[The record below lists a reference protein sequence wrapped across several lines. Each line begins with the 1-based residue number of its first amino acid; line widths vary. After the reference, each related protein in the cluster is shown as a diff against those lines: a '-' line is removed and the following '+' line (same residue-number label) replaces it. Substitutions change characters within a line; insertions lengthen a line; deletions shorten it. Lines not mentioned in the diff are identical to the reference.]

1 MAGKRSV
8 SFIRFTSTMC
18 RDNRTGFALRRDNQA
33 GFALPSAIFLIVV
46 LAALGAIVVT
56 VAGLQHTSSA
66 RDVIGTKAY
75 QAARAGIEWG
85 AYKVLQQG
93 AALGAGVC
101 PASTPIPMPAGTD
114 LTGLTVN
121 VTCALTNAD
130 EGSRTAASGNP
141 LEFYVI
147 TATACNQP
155 TCPNTTNPGPAYVE
169 RQLQAT
175 IGR

>member
-1 MAGKRSV
+1 M
-8 SFIRFTSTMC
+8 
-18 RDNRTGFALRRDNQA
+18 RRDHQA
-33 GFALPSAIFLIVV
+33 GISLVTAIFLIVV

-56 VAGLQHTSSA
+56 VSGLQHTSSA
-66 RDVIGTKAY
+66 RDVMGSKAY

-85 AYKVLQQG
+85 AYQVLQQ
-93 AALGAGVC
+93 AALPGAGVC
-101 PASTPIPMPAGTD
+101 PAPSTSIPMPAGTD

-121 VTCALTNAD
+121 VDCALTNWI
-130 EGSRTAASGNP
+130 EGARTAANP
-141 LEFYVI
+141 LEFYLI

-155 TCPNTTNPGPAYVE
+155 PCPNTTNPGPAYVE

>member
-1 MAGKRSV
+1 
-8 SFIRFTSTMC
+8 MC
-18 RDNRTGFALRRDNQA
+18 RDKQTGIALA
-33 GFALPSAIFLIVV
+33 SAIFLIVV

-56 VAGLQHTSSA
+56 VSGLQHTSSA
-66 RDVIGTKAY
+66 RDVMGSKAY

-85 AYKVLQQG
+85 AYKVLQQ
-93 AALGAGVC
+93 ASPGVC
-101 PASTPIPMPAGTD
+101 SATPIAMPAGTD

-121 VTCALTNAD
+121 VACVRTIAD
-130 EGSRTAASGNP
+130 EGSRTAVGGNP
-141 LEFYVI
+141 LEFYLI

-155 TCPNTTNPGPAYVE
+155 PCPNTTNPGPAYVE

>member
-1 MAGKRSV
+1 
-8 SFIRFTSTMC
+8 MC
-18 RDNRTGFALRRDNQA
+18 RDNQA
-33 GFALPSAIFLIVV
+33 GFALVSAIFLIVV

-56 VAGLQHTSSA
+56 VSGLQHTSSA
-66 RDVIGTKAY
+66 RDVMGSKAY

-85 AYKVLQQG
+85 AYKVLQQ
-93 AALGAGVC
+93 AALPGAGAC
-101 PASTPIPMPAGTD
+101 PSPSTAIAMPAGTD

-121 VTCALTNAD
+121 VDCARTTAD
-130 EGSRTAASGNP
+130 EGTRTAAGSNP

-155 TCPNTTNPGPAYVE
+155 PCPNTTNPGPAYVE

>member
-1 MAGKRSV
+1 MR
-8 SFIRFTSTMC
+8 R
-18 RDNRTGFALRRDNQA
+18 NNQTGISLVT
-33 GFALPSAIFLIVV
+33 AIFLIVV

-56 VAGLQHTSSA
+56 VSGLQHTSSA
-66 RDVIGTKAY
+66 RDVMGSKAY

-85 AYKVLQQG
+85 AYKVLQQ
-93 AALGAGVC
+93 AAAPGAGTC
-101 PASTPIPMPAGTD
+101 PASPTVIPMPAGTD

-121 VTCALTNAD
+121 VTCSPTTVQ
-130 EGSRTAASGNP
+130 EGSRSAGNP
-141 LEFYVI
+141 LEFYLI

-155 TCPNTTNPGPAYVE
+155 PCPNTTNPGPAYVE

>member
-1 MAGKRSV
+1 M
-8 SFIRFTSTMC
+8 
-18 RDNRTGFALRRDNQA
+18 RRDHQA
-33 GFALPSAIFLIVV
+33 GISLVTAIFLIVV

-56 VAGLQHTSSA
+56 VSGLQHTSSA
-66 RDVIGTKAY
+66 RDVMGSKAY

-85 AYKVLQQG
+85 AYKVLQQ
-93 AALGAGVC
+93 AALPGAGVC
-101 PASTPIPMPAGTD
+101 PAPSTSIPMPAGTD

-121 VTCALTNAD
+121 VDCALTNWI
-130 EGSRTAASGNP
+130 EGARTAANP
-141 LEFYVI
+141 LEFYLI

-155 TCPNTTNPGPAYVE
+155 PCPNTTNPGPSYVE

>member
-1 MAGKRSV
+1 
-8 SFIRFTSTMC
+8 MC
-18 RDNRTGFALRRDNQA
+18 RDNQA

-56 VAGLQHTSSA
+56 VSGLQHTTSA
-66 RDVIGTKAY
+66 RDVMGSKAY

-85 AYKVLQQG
+85 AYQVLQQ
-93 AALGAGVC
+93 ASPGVC
-101 PASTPIPMPAGTD
+101 PPSAGIPPSTTIPMPAGTD

-121 VTCALTNAD
+121 VQCARTTD
-130 EGSRTAASGNP
+130 VEGARTAANP
-141 LEFYVI
+141 LEFYLI

-155 TCPNTTNPGPAYVE
+155 PCPNITNPGPAYVE
-169 RQLQAT
+169 RQLQAS

>member
-1 MAGKRSV
+1 
-8 SFIRFTSTMC
+8 MC
-18 RDNRTGFALRRDNQA
+18 RDNQA
-33 GFALPSAIFLIVV
+33 GVALASAIFLLVV

-56 VAGLQHTSSA
+56 VSGLQHTSSA
-66 RDVIGTKAY
+66 RDVMGSKAY

-85 AYKVLQQG
+85 AYKVLQQ
-93 AALGAGVC
+93 AALPGAGAC
-101 PASTPIPMPAGTD
+101 PLSPTSIPMPVGTD

-121 VTCALTNAD
+121 VDCALTPPFL
-130 EGSRTAASGNP
+130 EGARTAANP
-141 LEFYVI
+141 LEFYLI

-155 TCPNTTNPGPAYVE
+155 PCPNITNPGPAYVE

>member
-1 MAGKRSV
+1 M
-8 SFIRFTSTMC
+8 
-18 RDNRTGFALRRDNQA
+18 RRDNQA
-33 GFALPSAIFLIVV
+33 GISLLTAIFLIVV

-56 VAGLQHTSSA
+56 VSGLQHTSSA
-66 RDVIGTKAY
+66 RDVMGSKAY

-85 AYKVLQQG
+85 AYKVLQQ
-93 AALGAGVC
+93 AFPGVC
-101 PASTPIPMPAGTD
+101 PPSTTIPMPAGTD

-121 VTCALTNAD
+121 VTCTPTTAD
-130 EGSRTAASGNP
+130 EGARTAAGGNP
-141 LEFYVI
+141 LEFYLI

-155 TCPNTTNPGPAYVE
+155 ACPNITNPGPAYVE

>member
-1 MAGKRSV
+1 M
-8 SFIRFTSTMC
+8 
-18 RDNRTGFALRRDNQA
+18 RRDNQA
-33 GFALPSAIFLIVV
+33 GISLVTAIFLIVV

-56 VAGLQHTSSA
+56 VSGLQHTSSA
-66 RDVIGTKAY
+66 RDVMGSKAY

-85 AYKVLQQG
+85 AYKVLQQ
-93 AALGAGVC
+93 ASPGVC
-101 PASTPIPMPAGTD
+101 PASTAIPMPAGTD

-121 VTCALTNAD
+121 VVCARTTAD
-130 EGSRTAASGNP
+130 EGARTLAGGNP
-141 LEFYVI
+141 LEFYLI

-155 TCPNTTNPGPAYVE
+155 PCPNTTNPGPAYVE

>member
-1 MAGKRSV
+1 
-8 SFIRFTSTMC
+8 MC
-18 RDNRTGFALRRDNQA
+18 RDNQA
-33 GFALPSAIFLIVV
+33 GVALASAIFLIVV
-46 LAALGAIVVT
+46 LAALGAIMVT
-56 VAGLQHTSSA
+56 VSGLQHTSSA
-66 RDVIGTKAY
+66 RDVMGSKAY

-93 AALGAGVC
+93 SPGVC
-101 PASTPIPMPAGTD
+101 PSSTAIPMPAGTD

-121 VTCALTNAD
+121 VDCTRTTAD
-130 EGSRTAASGNP
+130 EGTRTAVGGNP

-155 TCPNTTNPGPAYVE
+155 PCPNTTNPGPAYME
-169 RQLQAT
+169 RQLQAS

>member
-1 MAGKRSV
+1 MFRS
-8 SFIRFTSTMC
+8 RQ
-18 RDNRTGFALRRDNQA
+18 TGISLVT
-33 GFALPSAIFLIVV
+33 AIFLIVV

-66 RDVIGTKAY
+66 RDVMGSKAL
-75 QAARAGIEWG
+75 QAARAGIDWG
-85 AYKVLQQG
+85 AYKVLQQSTP
-93 AALGAGVC
+93 GVC
-101 PASTPIPMPAGTD
+101 PATTSIPMPAGTD

-121 VTCALTNAD
+121 VTCSPSTAQ
-130 EGSRTAASGNP
+130 EGSRSTIGGGNP
-141 LEFYVI
+141 LEFYLI

-155 TCPNTTNPGPAYVE
+155 ACPNATNPGPAYVE